1 MVLRKGKEKGIGNII
16 LHIRNRHRNE
26 PQNTGNPIGSGLMP
40 IKECGIER
48 TNRGYKPDSIQTHM
62 PCLPDRV

>member
-26 PQNTGNPIGSGLMP
+26 PQNTGNLIGSGLMP
-40 IKECGIER
+40 IKECGMQGIRRNE
-48 TNRGYKPDSIQTHM
+48 
-62 PCLPDRV
+62 L